1 MKNKRILFTS
11 IDGFIGSHILSSF
24 KGKNNFFLTDKIDRV
39 NNKER
44 IFHFKDFENI
54 IRTKNIDIVFN
65 NRGILLGSP
74 SKLDRINNIDS
85 RKIFTITTKYNVD
98 YFINLDT
105 NKALISP
112 RLPSGIIGHGKGMDY
127 HLSKQSFREFFIK
140 TISSFLRINVY
151 CDIIYGPKDKLHKF
165 VNKTVFE
172 ILNNDKNINLYN
184 PNLKR
189 NFLYIE
195 DFIKYTKKLLN
206 SLYRIDKDYTEYYFA
221 SKEFNSLEEFINLI
235 KKILKSRIYIKIY
248 KGNLYK
254 KTNDILMKEFYI
266 KNNPKWIRLN
276 HTINLETGLKKVIK
290 TFLRGDTK

>member
-1 MKNKRILFTS
+1 
-11 IDGFIGSHILSSF
+11 
-24 KGKNNFFLTDKIDRV
+24 
-39 NNKER
+39 
-44 IFHFKDFENI
+44 
-54 IRTKNIDIVFN
+54 
-65 NRGILLGSP
+65 
-74 SKLDRINNIDS
+74 
-85 RKIFTITTKYNVD
+85 
-98 YFINLDT
+98 
-105 NKALISP
+105 
-112 RLPSGIIGHGKGMDY
+112 MDY
-127 HLSKQSFREFFIK
+127 HLSKQSFRGFFIK

-206 SLYRIDKDYTEYYFA
+206 SLGRIDKDYTEYYFA

>member
-1 MKNKRILFTS
+1 MSRSAIKYTGATSPLILFMPSRNCIKSPMDKKS
-11 IDGFIGSHILSSF
+11 IRS
-24 KGKNNFFLTDKIDRV
+24 
-39 NNKER
+39 
-44 IFHFKDFENI
+44 
-54 IRTKNIDIVFN
+54 
-65 NRGILLGSP
+65 
-74 SKLDRINNIDS
+74 
-85 RKIFTITTKYNVD
+85 
-98 YFINLDT
+98 
-105 NKALISP
+105 
-112 RLPSGIIGHGKGMDY
+112 
-127 HLSKQSFREFFIK
+127 
-140 TISSFLRINVY
+140 
-151 CDIIYGPKDKLHKF
+151 
-165 VNKTVFE
+165 FE

-206 SLYRIDKDYTEYYFA
+206 SLGRIDKDYTEYYFA